1 MHPASLRGSRHLR
14 APIPSG
20 RGLTRRDVLRMGPG
34 AAVAAALGC
43 MPRPPASA
51 ERALDAGRI
60 GGAIVGASHRLG
72 HRLREGARPEPQEV
86 RDVPL
91 VIVGAGVAGLSAAWK
106 LARSGMR
113 DFVVLELEPDAGGNA
128 RWGEND
134 VSAYP
139 WGAHY
144 LPVPTAEAT
153 ATRELVAEMGLVLDT
168 GPDGEPVYDPRHLC
182 HAPQERLLID
192 GEWREGLSARDVV
205 APAAGS
211 GEAAELAA
219 FEAEMRRYRDYRDA
233 GGRRAFALPI
243 AAGSADAAIAGLDR
257 MSMREYFDR
266 AGWSSPRL
274 RWYVDYCCRDD
285 YGCTLE
291 TTSAWAGWHYFCSRP
306 DDVEY
311 LTWPEGNGR
320 IVRHF
325 LDRVGGNVRT
335 GMLVYRLRPTGN
347 AGDGGASLGGVPAGV
362 VPTGGV
368 SLDGAPAG
376 VVPTGGVSLDGAPAG
391 VVPTGGVPVSSIPA
405 GAAPAGGVE
414 VDALDTRTGTAV
426 RFRARHCI
434 YALPRFTAPY
444 VIDGY
449 TLAGVESFTY
459 SPWVVANLTVDRAPD
474 GAAWDNVLY
483 DSPSLGYVVATHQ
496 DLRTAPGPSVLT
508 WYLPLA
514 VPNPDAARAWMLE
527 QEWRDWA
534 SLILADLVQAHADIE
549 SRVTRIDVMLRGHAM
564 IRPAPGFVWG
574 EARRRAAAPH
584 GAIRFAH
591 SDMSGISVF
600 EEAQYHGVRAAEEVM
615 RALDHPHATS
625 L

>member
-1 MHPASLRGSRHLR
+1 MTKPPTPATRR
-14 APIPSG
+14 P
-20 RGLTRRDVLRMGPG
+20 TRRDVLRLGSG

-43 MPRPPASA
+43 APRPTAPAG
-51 ERALDAGRI
+51 RALETGRI
-60 GGAIVGASHRLG
+60 AGEIVGASHRLG
-72 HRLREGARPEPQEV
+72 HRLRRGAGPEPQQV
-86 RDVPL
+86 RDVPV

-106 LARSGMR
+106 LAGSGMR
-113 DFVVLELEPDAGGNA
+113 DFVALELEPDAGGNA
-128 RWGEND
+128 RWGENA

-153 ATRELVAEMGLVLDT
+153 ATRELVAEMGLVVDT

-182 HAPQERLLID
+182 HAPQERLFVD
-192 GEWREGLSARDVV
+192 GGWREGLSARDVA

-211 GEAAELAA
+211 PEAAQLAA
-219 FEAEMRRYRDYRDA
+219 FEAEARRYRDYRDA
-233 GGRRAFALPI
+233 EGRRAFALPI
-243 AAGSADAAIAGLDR
+243 AAGAADPAIVALDR

-325 LDRVGGNVRT
+325 LDRAGGNVRP
-335 GMLVYRLRPTGN
+335 GMLVYRVRPTG
-347 AGDGGASLGGVPAGV
+347 AAADGGVPG
-362 VPTGGV
+362 GGV
-368 SLDGAPAG
+368 D
-376 VVPTGGVSLDGAPAG
+376 
-391 VVPTGGVPVSSIPA
+391 
-405 GAAPAGGVE
+405 
-414 VDALDTRTGTAV
+414 VDVIDTRTEAAV

-434 YALPRFTAPY
+434 YALPRFTAPHA
-444 VIDGY
+444 IEGY
-449 TLAGVESFTY
+449 ALAGVDQFTY

-483 DSPSLGYVVATHQ
+483 GSPSLGYVVATHQ

-534 SLILADLVQAHADIE
+534 ALILADLVQAHPDIE
-549 SRVTRIDVMLRGHAM
+549 SRVTRIDVMLLGHAM

-574 EARRRAAAPH
+574 EARRRAVAPH

-600 EEAQYHGVRAAEEVM
+600 EEAQYHGVRAAEDVM
-615 RALDHPHATS
+615 RALGHAHATS